1 MRTYM
6 NDNKETI
13 YAIHFTE
20 KELALMSNLV
30 THHIKTL
37 EMLIDTKPQ
46 QLPPH
51 KEWMYLLED
60 KLEL

>member
-1 MRTYM
+1 MRSYI

-20 KELALMSNLV
+20 KELALMSSLV
-30 THHIKTL
+30 THHIKTS
-37 EMLIDTKPQ
+37 EMLIDTEPQ
-46 QLPPH
+46 QLPDH

-60 KLEL
+60 KLDL